1 MKRLLHTPEGVRDI
15 YNKECA
21 KKTAVQEKLQNIFH
35 LYGYQDIQTPTF
47 EFFDVFREEIGSIPT
62 RELYKFFDR
71 EGNILA
77 LRPDITPSIA
87 RASAA
92 LLEDEEM
99 PVRFCYTGNVFIN
112 HSSYQGRLKEST
124 QMGAELLGR
133 DSLEADVEMIAMMAD
148 GLKSS
153 GLEEFQISIGH
164 VDFLRSLLEE
174 TGLEAEQKRELV
186 HLIHN
191 QNYFGVDEMMDEV
204 AVKGSVREDFHVLSE
219 LQGSVEVL
227 EKASEIAPSINAQLA
242 VKHLKQ
248 MYEMLKIYGVE
259 QYITFDLSMSGN
271 YDYYTGI
278 IFRAFTYGTGDAVIR
293 GGRYDHLME
302 KFGKQTPSI
311 GFAIMLDELMNAL
324 SRQKISVKYDHP
336 MLLVYTEE
344 TKEKAIQTAK
354 EFRKKG
360 KSIELMKR
368 EPADSMEQYIEYGR
382 RYQVINMLWLENE
395 NQLLMKNIVNGN
407 EKTIQ
412 Y

>member
-1 MKRLLHTPEGVRDI
+1 
-15 YNKECA
+15 
-21 KKTAVQEKLQNIFH
+21 
-35 LYGYQDIQTPTF
+35 
-47 EFFDVFREEIGSIPT
+47 
-62 RELYKFFDR
+62 
-71 EGNILA
+71 
-77 LRPDITPSIA
+77 
-87 RASAA
+87 
-92 LLEDEEM
+92 
-99 PVRFCYTGNVFIN
+99 
-112 HSSYQGRLKEST
+112 
-124 QMGAELLGR
+124 
-133 DSLEADVEMIAMMAD
+133 
-148 GLKSS
+148 
-153 GLEEFQISIGH
+153 
-164 VDFLRSLLEE
+164 
-174 TGLEAEQKRELV
+174 
-186 HLIHN
+186 
-191 QNYFGVDEMMDEV
+191 MMDEL

-242 VKHLKQ
+242 VEHLKQ

-360 KSIELMKR
+360 KSVELMKR